1 MCSSRRAALPLLLV
15 LLGCQAEP
23 ARAPQSGAQP
33 GAQSVAVRGDLPRTG
48 SLDRAAL
55 ERLAQTEVTQEHDGV
70 AHRYRGVLL
79 DAVLRDFG
87 FSEGSSQREVPAAQ
101 KRSGWRKVVV
111 VTGAD
116 GYQAAFSCAEL
127 SSEMGCTSALLAYA
141 VDDHA
146 LPDAEGPFRLVVTTD
161 RKGARSVRNLIALEV
176 VDARRR
182 E

>member
-1 MCSSRRAALPLLLV
+1 MNARLSRPASSAI
-15 LLGCQAEP
+15 
-23 ARAPQSGAQP
+23 
-33 GAQSVAVRGDLPRTG
+33 AVRADLPRTG

-87 FSEGSSQREVPAAQ
+87 FSEGRSQREVPGAQ
-101 KRSGWRKVVV
+101 KRNGWRKVVV
-111 VTGAD
+111 ATGAD

-127 SSEMGCTSALLAYA
+127 SSDMGCTSALLAYA

-146 LPDAEGPFRLVVTTD
+146 LPDGEGPFRLIVSTD

-176 VDARRR
+176 VDAGRR